1 MNTTQ
6 QGAQGEEQAAQYL
19 SQKGHRILAR
29 NFRATGGEI
38 DIVTLQKN
46 TLVFVEVKERASHA
60 FGGPIAAV
68 TPTKQK
74 RIAHAALQFIKIHKK
89 LTYNTVRFDVIC
101 ILPAE
106 IEHIENAFVPPRM
119 TL

>member
-1 MNTTQ
+1 MNTSTT
-6 QGAQGEEQAAQYL
+6 GALAEEQAAHYL
-19 SQKGHRILAR
+19 TQKGYRVLAR

-38 DIVTLQKN
+38 DIVAFWKK
-46 TLVFVEVKERASHA
+46 TLVFVEVKERASNA

-74 RIAHAALQFIKIHKK
+74 RVVHAALQFIKQNKNLSYDSI
-89 LTYNTVRFDVIC
+89 RFDVIC
-101 ILPAE
+101 ILPTGL
-106 IEHIENAFVPPRM
+106 EHIENAFVPARM

>member
-6 QGAQGEEQAAQYL
+6 QGAQAEEQATQYL
-19 SQKGHRILAR
+19 SQKGYRVLAR

-38 DIVTLQKN
+38 DIVAFQKD
-46 TLVFVEVKERASHA
+46 TLVFVEVKERASQA

-68 TPTKQK
+68 TSTKQK
-74 RIAHAALQFIKIHKK
+74 RIVHAALQFIKIHKK
-89 LTYNTVRFDVIC
+89 VTYDAIRFDVIC
-101 ILPAE
+101 ILPEE
-106 IEHIENAFVPPRM
+106 IEHIENAFIPPRM

>member
-1 MNTTQ
+1 MNTSTS
-6 QGAQGEEQAAQYL
+6 GALAEEQAAHYL
-19 SQKGHRILAR
+19 EEKGYRLLAR

-38 DIVTLQKN
+38 DIVCSWGKM
-46 TLVFVEVKERASHA
+46 LVFVEVKERASNA

-74 RIAHAALQFIKIHKK
+74 RVAHAAVQFIKINKK
-89 LTYNTVRFDVIC
+89 LSYDSIRFDVIC
-101 ILPAE
+101 ILPAG
-106 IEHIENAFVPPRM
+106 IEHIENAFIPARM